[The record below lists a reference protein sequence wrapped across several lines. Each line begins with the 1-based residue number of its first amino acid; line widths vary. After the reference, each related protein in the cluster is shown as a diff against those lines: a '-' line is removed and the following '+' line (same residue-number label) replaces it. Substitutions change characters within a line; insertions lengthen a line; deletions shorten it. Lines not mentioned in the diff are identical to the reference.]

1 MSKATSALFGIE
13 DEFRMLSVVRLEPRQ
28 VKVLIETV
36 SREGPC
42 PACGVLTGRVKETA
56 AGPGQ

>member
-1 MSKATSALFGIE
+1 MLFGIE

-28 VKVLIETV
+28 VKALIETV

-42 PACGVLTGRVKETA
+42 PACGVLTGRVKEMA